1 MAGVVLRAEFT
12 KSPVFREDKSLQQ
25 GVQDEMHNDTFAQYT
40 QRSQSLKAAFANPPL
55 LGIFCKS
62 RRELL

>member
-1 MAGVVLRAEFT
+1 MAGVVFRTEFT

-40 QRSQSLKAAFANPPL
+40 QRSQMSQSRICDPPL